1 MSKEGAIKPQP
12 RLAGLIGLACLT
24 LGEAVAAE
32 KVAGTL
38 SVRDV
43 LTMPGRPVMIEAT
56 LVQDSLLRQ
65 SGIGGELVEFL
76 VGGKKAGTSMTGGD
90 GRARLQYTPH
100 MRGNQTVTAK
110 LAESKRVQSPEAAG
124 TLFVWER
131 RRPVLLVEL
140 AALTEPAKDPVV
152 AIPPLAGKL
161 TGQSSPNPLPEAA
174 DELKRLVDFFFNV
187 TYVSRAGSIVMSTT
201 EAQREWLRQHRFPSG
216 LLVDIKAD
224 KAALAAL
231 IEELRDQGW
240 DNLRSGVG
248 RTKDF
253 ADVLVEHRIA
263 VVIVPEPE
271 RGELPKKAQV
281 AKGWK
286 EVRKK
291 LQG

>member
-1 MSKEGAIKPQP
+1 MSKEGAIKLRP

-24 LGEAVAAE
+24 LGEALAGE

-38 SVRDV
+38 SVRDG

-56 LVQDSLLRQ
+56 LVQDTLLRQ
-65 SGIGGELVEFL
+65 AGIGGELVEFL

-131 RRPVLLVEL
+131 RRPVLLVEF
-140 AALTEPAKDPVV
+140 AALTEPAKNPVV

-161 TGQSSPNPLPEAA
+161 TGQPSPTPLPEAA
-174 DELKRLVDFFFNV
+174 DELKRLADFFFNV
-187 TYVSRAGSIVMSTT
+187 TYVSRTGVAMSTT
-201 EAQREWLRQHRFPSG
+201 EAQREWLRQHSFPSG
-216 LLVDIKAD
+216 FLVDIKPD
-224 KAALAAL
+224 KAALGTV

-240 DNLRSGVG
+240 DNLKSGVG

-253 ADVLVEHRIA
+253 ADVLVEHRIM

-271 RGELPKKAQV
+271 RGDLPKKAQV